1 MKSVNKHLNILLEER
16 IISASLKGKYRIYTL
31 NLTSLHIAHD
41 EMLQYIGE
49 LLDVQLDNLKDY
61 VEKGEFRDEKV

>member
-1 MKSVNKHLNILLEER
+1 M
-16 IISASLKGKYRIYTL
+16 YTL

-41 EMLQYIGE
+41 ETLQYIGE
-49 LLDVQLDNLKDY
+49 LLDDQLDNLKDY